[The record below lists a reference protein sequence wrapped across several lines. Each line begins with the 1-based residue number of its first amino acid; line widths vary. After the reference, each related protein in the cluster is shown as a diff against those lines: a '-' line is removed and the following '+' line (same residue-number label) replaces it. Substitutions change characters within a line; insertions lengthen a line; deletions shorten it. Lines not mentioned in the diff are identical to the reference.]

1 MTAVNGDTARKRIP
15 DAVSTQQGRLFS
27 VIHISTHV
35 EVERVVA
42 CVTKKKTN
50 TYLYAMY
57 NIRNSLWYRII
68 NFFPH
73 LASVVSFKFLYLK
86 HSNFR
91 ASYKQIN
98 KKC

>member
-57 NIRNSLWYRII
+57 NIFETVTVIAYGTELSISFRI
-68 NFFPH
+68 
-73 LASVVSFKFLYLK
+73 
-86 HSNFR
+86 
-91 ASYKQIN
+91 
-98 KKC
+98 